1 LHAGNGKTPVGTF
14 FAFGGLVAGL
24 PQSTTANPNDEFYVV
39 WHFRIN
45 GGGAFDTTGPVR
57 STTTYSQTIT
67 GSTNTDLV
75 PNHGAAKITNL
86 ATGTGLHRTSPT
98 RRLQDHHALRGR
110 MIARSGWFR
119 AARQN
124 NGALVDSRPVLDIDC
139 GRHHAWLMRSAHGRM
154 ATRGAFT
161 NSKS

>member
-1 LHAGNGKTPVGTF
+1 MRSA
-14 FAFGGLVAGL
+14 
-24 PQSTTANPNDEFYVV
+24 ANPNDEFYVV

-86 ATGTGLHRTSPT
+86 ATGTASTGPAPL
-98 RRLQDHHALRGR
+98 
-110 MIARSGWFR
+110 
-119 AARQN
+119 AAFKITT
-124 NGALVDSRPVLDIDC
+124 P
-139 GRHHAWLMRSAHGRM
+139 
-154 ATRGAFT
+154 
-161 NSKS
+161 